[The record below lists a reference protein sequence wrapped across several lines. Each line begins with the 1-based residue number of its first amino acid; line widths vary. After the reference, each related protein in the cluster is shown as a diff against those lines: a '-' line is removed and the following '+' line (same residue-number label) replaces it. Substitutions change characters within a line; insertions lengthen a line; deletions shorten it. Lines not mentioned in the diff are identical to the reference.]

1 MGLFAP
7 WFLAGMAG
15 LALPLYLHLLKRL
28 KSPPKPVPSLML
40 YEARTIS
47 STRHRRLDYLLLLS
61 LRLLVLLLLIL
72 AFANPFINRNAAVLA
87 SNRLVLL
94 VVDNSFSMRAG
105 TGASDTRLADAKD
118 AAMRVLSGKGAARA
132 QVAAFGSQLRL
143 MTQPIE
149 DQSALRAAVQAIQP
163 GDGHGNFGELARAVR
178 AMAESV
184 HTPIELHLFSDMQRS
199 ELAATFSDMALPDTV
214 TLVTH
219 AVVAKAEPNWT
230 VESVDAPG
238 QVWGKDAKPVH
249 VQAVI
254 AGYGTPA
261 AKRTVSLV
269 VNGKTTATKTVT
281 VPANGRATVDFPALE
296 VPYGFSRCEV
306 KIDAADTLPADDL
319 RRFAVE
325 RSDPQKA
332 LLIHNYGD
340 GRSPLYVG
348 AALSAAAQSAFTLE
362 SINVNEAADRRPSNY
377 AFIILSDVNAVPSL
391 LENSLT
397 QYVRSGGSLFIAAG
411 TSAGARLQIPI
422 FGAHIAH
429 TRDYSRVPDRY
440 MGVGSSDSSYPA
452 VAKSGGWPGVKF
464 FYALDV
470 DPGAGPDAARVIVR
484 LGDQTPLLLEKR
496 IGEGR
501 VLLFTS
507 GLDNLTNDFPLD
519 PAFVPFIEQTARYLA
534 GSERQGGA
542 RPVDAYFEL
551 RNAREQ
557 ARQQSQSV
565 EVTDPEGKRPLTLS
579 EAASAQSFQLT
590 EAGYYQIRL
599 ADGRQDEVGV
609 NPDPKESNLDVIPE
623 DVLALWQGK
632 GGPSSQA
639 ASTPGQST
647 GEPANPGT
655 PSKTPQ
661 YLWWYVMLLVLAFA
675 VAESVVASGY
685 LGTQRDEGDG
695 LPKPNVRN
703 TQRVG

>member
-7 WFLAGMAG
+7 WFLAGLAG
-15 LALPLYLHLLKRL
+15 VALPLYLHLLKRQ
-28 KSPPKPVPSLML
+28 KNPPQPIPSLMFW
-40 YEARTIS
+40 EPRTQA

-61 LRLLVLLLLIL
+61 LRLALLVLLIL
-72 AFANPFINRNAAVLA
+72 AFANPFINRNTAALA

-105 TGASDTRLADAKD
+105 TRLADAKD
-118 AAMRVLSGKGAARA
+118 AAMSVLSGKGAARA

-149 DQSALRAAVQAIQP
+149 DQSALRAAVQAIPP

-184 HTPIELHLFSDMQRS
+184 RTPIELHLFSDMQRGDV
-199 ELAATFSDMALPDTV
+199 AATFSDMALPASV

-219 AVVAKAEPNWT
+219 AVVTKAQPNWT

-261 AKRTVSLV
+261 AQRTVSLV
-269 VNGKTTATKTVT
+269 VNGKTAATKPVV

-306 KIDAADTLPADDL
+306 KIDAADGFPADDL

-340 GRSPLYVG
+340 NRSPLYVG
-348 AALSAAAQSAFTLE
+348 TALSAAAKSAFILE
-362 SINVNEAADRRPSNY
+362 SINVNEAADRKPSNY
-377 AFIILSDVNAVPSL
+377 AFIILSDLNSLPSL

-397 QYVRSGGSLFIAAG
+397 EYVRSGGSLLIAAG
-411 TSAGARLQIPI
+411 TSAGSRSQIPI
-422 FGAHIAH
+422 FGAHIVE
-429 TRDYSRVPDRY
+429 TRDYNRIPDRY

-452 VAKSGGWPGVKF
+452 VAKAGGWTGVKF
-464 FYALDV
+464 FYALAV
-470 DPGAGPDAARVIVR
+470 DPGVGPDAARVIVR
-484 LGDQTPLLLEKR
+484 LSDQTPLLLEKK

-501 VLLFTS
+501 VVLLTS
-507 GLDNLTNDFPLD
+507 GLDNLTNDFPLS

-542 RPVDAYFEL
+542 QLVDAYLEL
-551 RNAREQ
+551 RTAREQ
-557 ARQQSQSV
+557 GQGV
-565 EVTDPEGKRPLTLS
+565 EVTDPEGNRPLTLG

-590 EAGYYQIRL
+590 EAGYYQLRL
-599 ADGRQDEVGV
+599 ANGRQDEVGV
-609 NPDPKESNLDVIPE
+609 NPDPKESNLDVMSD

-632 GGPSSQA
+632 QSSQEA
-639 ASTPGQST
+639 AAPGQ
-647 GEPANPGT
+647 PAVSAT
-655 PSKTPQ
+655 THKTPQ
-661 YLWWYVMLLVLAFA
+661 SLWWYVMLLVLAAGF
-675 VAESVVASGY
+675 AESIVASRY
-685 LGTQRDEGDG
+685 LGVQREDAEV
-695 LPKPNVRN
+695 PSKA
-703 TQRVG
+703 T

>member
-1 MGLFAP
+1 
-7 WFLAGMAG
+7 
-15 LALPLYLHLLKRL
+15 
-28 KSPPKPVPSLML
+28 ML
-40 YEARTIS
+40 YESRVVS
-47 STRHRRLDYLLLLS
+47 STRHRRLDHILLLT
-61 LRLLVLLLLIL
+61 LRLLILLFLIL
-72 AFANPFINRNAAVLA
+72 AFANPFINRNAATLA
-87 SNRLVLL
+87 SDRLVLL

-105 TGASDTRLADAKD
+105 TRLADAKN
-118 AAMRVLSGKGAARA
+118 AAINVLAGKGAARG
-132 QVAAFGSQLRL
+132 QVATFGSQLRL

-163 GDGHGNFGELARAVR
+163 GDGHGNFGELARAIR

-199 ELAATFSDMALPDTV
+199 DLAATFSDMTLPANV
-214 TLVTH
+214 KLVTQ
-219 AVVAKAEPNWT
+219 AVITKAEPNWT

-261 AKRTVSLV
+261 AQRVVLLV
-269 VNGKTTATKTVT
+269 VNGKTTATKSVA

-296 VPYGFSRCEV
+296 VPYGFELAA
-306 KIDAADTLPADDL
+306 KWTIDDDGFAADNL

-332 LLIHNYGD
+332 LLIRNYND
-340 GRSPLYVG
+340 NRSQVYVG
-348 AALSAAAQSAFTLE
+348 AALAAAAQSAFILE
-362 SINVNEAADRRPSNY
+362 PINVTEAADRQPSNY
-377 AFIILSDVNAVPSL
+377 AFIILSDLNSLPTL
-391 LENSLT
+391 LENSLNE
-397 QYVRSGGSLFIAAG
+397 YVRSGGSLFIATG
-411 TSAGARLQIPI
+411 TSAGGRSQIPI
-422 FGAHIAH
+422 FGADVIE

-440 MGVGSSDSSYPA
+440 MAVGSSDSSHPSVSKA
-452 VAKSGGWPGVKF
+452 DGWTGVKF

-470 DPGAGPDAARVIVR
+470 DPGNGPDAARVIVR

-501 VLLFTS
+501 VVLLTS
-507 GLDNLTNDFPLD
+507 GLDNLTNDFPLH

-542 RPVDAYFEL
+542 RPVDAYFDL
-551 RNAREQ
+551 RNANAKGPKEQ
-557 ARQQSQSV
+557 KQNV
-565 EVTDPEGKRPLTLS
+565 EITDPEGKRPLSLA

-609 NPDPKESNLDVIPE
+609 NADPKESNLEVIPD

-632 GGPSSQA
+632 ASQPSQE
-639 ASTPGQST
+639 ASAPGQ
-647 GEPANPGT
+647 
-655 PSKTPQ
+655 PSNAPPSNKAPQ
-661 YLWWYVMLLVLAFA
+661 TFWWYVMLLVLASG
-675 VAESVVASGY
+675 VAESVVASRY
-685 LGTQRDEGDG
+685 LGTQREES
-695 LPKPNVRN
+695 
-703 TQRVG
+703 

>member
-1 MGLFAP
+1 MGVLAP
-7 WFLAGMAG
+7 WFLLGLAG
-15 LALPLYLHLLKRL
+15 LTLPLYLHLLKRQTTT
-28 KSPPKPVPSLML
+28 PKQVSSLML
-40 YEARTIS
+40 FESRTQS
-47 STRHRRLDYLLLLS
+47 STRHRRLRYFLLLS
-61 LRLLVLLLLIL
+61 LRMLWLALLIL
-72 AFANPFINRNAAVLA
+72 AFANPFINRNAAALA

-105 TGASDTRLADAKD
+105 TRLADAKD
-118 AAMRVLSGKGAARA
+118 AAISVLSGKGAARA
-132 QVAAFGSQLRL
+132 QVSAFGSQLRL

-184 HTPIELHLFSDMQRS
+184 HTPIELHLFSDMQRGQ
-199 ELAATFSDMALPDTV
+199 LAATFSDMALPSNV

-219 AVVAKAEPNWT
+219 AAVTKAQPNWT

-249 VQAVI
+249 VEAVI

-261 AKRTVSLV
+261 AQRIVSLV
-269 VNGKTTATKTVT
+269 VNGKTTATKTVA
-281 VPANGRATVDFPALE
+281 VPANGRATVEFPALE
-296 VPYGFSRCEV
+296 VPYGFSRCEIR
-306 KIDAADTLPADDL
+306 IDAADTLPADDL
-319 RRFAVE
+319 RRFAVQ

-340 GRSPLYVG
+340 NRSPLYVG

-362 SINVNEAADRRPSNY
+362 SINVNEAADRKPSNY
-377 AFIILSDVNAVPSL
+377 AFIVLSDLNTLPSL

-397 QYVRSGGSLFIAAG
+397 QYVRAGGSLFIAAG
-411 TSAGARLQIPI
+411 TSAGGRSQIPI
-422 FGAHIAH
+422 FGAHIIE
-429 TRDYSRVPDRY
+429 TRDYNRAPDRF
-440 MGVGSSDSSYPA
+440 MAVGSSDSSYPA
-452 VAKSGGWPGVKF
+452 VAKAGGWPGVKF

-470 DPGAGPDAARVIVR
+470 DPGSGPNAARVIVR
-484 LGDQTPLLLEKR
+484 LSDQTPLLLEKR

-501 VLLFTS
+501 VVLLTS

-542 RPVDAYFEL
+542 RPVDAFLEL
-551 RNAREQ
+551 RNARESGQ
-557 ARQQSQSV
+557 NV

-590 EAGYYQIRL
+590 EAGYYQLRL

-609 NPDPKESNLDVIPE
+609 NPDPKESNLDVISD
-623 DVLALWQGK
+623 DVLALWTGK
-632 GGPSSQA
+632 GGQGSQTA
-639 ASTPGQST
+639 ASLG
-647 GEPANPGT
+647 PATRN
-655 PSKTPQ
+655 KTPEAF
-661 YLWWYVMLLVLAFA
+661 WWYVMLLVLAAAIAESA
-675 VAESVVASGY
+675 VASRY
-685 LGTQRDEGDG
+685 LGTQREES
-695 LPKPNVRN
+695 
-703 TQRVG
+703 

>member
-7 WFLAGMAG
+7 WFFVALAG
-15 LALPLYLHLLKRL
+15 LTLPLYLHLLRKL
-28 KSPPKPVPSLML
+28 KSTAKPVPSLMFF
-40 YEARTIS
+40 EARTQA
-47 STRHRRLDYLLLLS
+47 STHHRRLRYFLLLS
-61 LRLLVLLLLIL
+61 LRLLWLVLLIL
-72 AFANPFINRNAAVLA
+72 AFANPFINRSAAAFA

-105 TGASDTRLADAKD
+105 TRLADAKD
-118 AAMRVLSGKGAARA
+118 AAITVLSGKGAARA

-149 DQSALRAAVQAIQP
+149 DQSALRAAVQAIP
-163 GDGHGNFGELARAVR
+163 PADGHGNFAELARAVR

-199 ELAATFSDMALPDTV
+199 ELAANFSDLALPANV
-214 TLVTH
+214 TLLTH
-219 AVVAKAEPNWT
+219 AVVAKAQPNWT

-238 QVWGKDAKPVH
+238 QVWGKDAKPVR

-261 AKRTVSLV
+261 AQRSVSLV
-269 VNGKTTATKTVT
+269 VNGRTTATKTVA

-306 KIDAADTLPADDL
+306 KIDSADALPADDL

-340 GRSPLYVG
+340 NRSPLYVG
-348 AALSAAAQSAFTLE
+348 AALSAAAQSAFSLE

-377 AFIILSDVNAVPSL
+377 AFIILSDLNSLPSL

-397 QYVRSGGSLFIAAG
+397 EYVRSGGSLLIAAG
-411 TSAGARLQIPI
+411 TSAGGRSQIPI
-422 FGAHIAH
+422 FGAHINE

-440 MGVGSSDSSYPA
+440 MAVGSSDSSYPA
-452 VAKSGGWPGVKF
+452 VAKAAGWPGVKF
-464 FYALDV
+464 FYALNV
-470 DPGAGPDAARVIVR
+470 DPGVGPGAARVIVR

-501 VLLFTS
+501 VVLLTS
-507 GLDNLTNDFPLD
+507 GLDNLTNDFPLN

-542 RPVDAYFEL
+542 RLVDAYLDL
-551 RNAREQ
+551 RNAREN
-557 ARQQSQSV
+557 AQSV
-565 EVTDPEGKRPLTLS
+565 EVTDPEGKRPLTLG

-599 ADGRQDEVGV
+599 ANGRQDEVGV
-609 NPDPKESNLDVIPE
+609 NPDPKESNLDVIPN
-623 DVLALWQGK
+623 DVLALWRGK
-632 GGPSSQA
+632 GGTSSED
-639 ASTPGQST
+639 ASASG
-647 GEPANPGT
+647 PAVQT
-655 PSKTPQ
+655 KTPQ
-661 YLWWYVMLLVLAFA
+661 SLWWYVMLLVLAAA
-675 VAESVVASGY
+675 VAESAVASRY
-685 LGTQRDEGDG
+685 LGTHRED
-695 LPKPNVRN
+695 
-703 TQRVG
+703 

>member
-7 WFLAGMAG
+7 WFLAALAG
-15 LALPLYLHLLKRL
+15 LALPLYLHLLKKL
-28 KSPPKPVPSLML
+28 KSTARPVPSLMFF
-40 YEARTIS
+40 EARTQAS
-47 STRHRRLDYLLLLS
+47 SRHRRLNYLLLLS
-61 LRLLVLLLLIL
+61 LRLLWLVLLIL
-72 AFANPFINRNAAVLA
+72 AFANPFINRNATALA

-105 TGASDTRLADAKD
+105 TRGGDTRLSDAKD
-118 AAMRVLSGKGAARA
+118 AAISVLSSKGATRA
-132 QVAAFGSQLRL
+132 QVAAFGSQLRF

-149 DQSALRAAVQAIQP
+149 DQSALRVAVQAIQP
-163 GDGHGNFGELARAVR
+163 GDGHGNFAELARAVR

-184 HTPIELHLFSDMQRS
+184 HTPIELHLFSDMQRGD
-199 ELAATFSDMALPDTV
+199 LAATFSDMALPSSV
-214 TLVTH
+214 TLATH
-219 AVVAKAEPNWT
+219 AVVSNAQPNWT

-261 AKRTVSLV
+261 AQRSVSLV
-269 VNGKTTATKTVT
+269 VNGKTTATKTVA

-306 KIDAADTLPADDL
+306 KIDSADALPADDL
-319 RRFAVE
+319 RRFAVQ

-340 GRSPLYVG
+340 NRSPLYVG

-377 AFIILSDVNAVPSL
+377 AFIVLSDLNSLPSL

-397 QYVRSGGSLFIAAG
+397 EYVRSGGSLFIAAG
-411 TSAGARLQIPI
+411 TSAGGRSQIPI
-422 FGAHIAH
+422 FGAHIIE

-440 MGVGSSDSSYPA
+440 MAVGSSDSSYPA
-452 VAKSGGWPGVKF
+452 VAKANGWPGVKF

-470 DPGAGPDAARVIVR
+470 DPGVGQGAARVIVR

-501 VLLFTS
+501 VVLLTS
-507 GLDNLTNDFPLD
+507 GLDNLTNDFPLN

-542 RPVDAYFEL
+542 RPVDAFLEL
-551 RNAREQ
+551 RNSREQ
-557 ARQQSQSV
+557 GQGV
-565 EVTDPEGKRPLTLS
+565 EVTDPDGKRPLTLG

-590 EAGYYQIRL
+590 EAGYYQLRL
-599 ADGRQDEVGV
+599 ANGRRDEVGV

-623 DVLALWQGK
+623 DVLALWRGK
-632 GGPSSQA
+632 GGQSSQVA
-639 ASTPGQST
+639 LAPGAPTQ
-647 GEPANPGT
+647 N
-655 PSKTPQ
+655 KTPESF
-661 YLWWYVMLLVLAFA
+661 WWYVMLLVLAA
-675 VAESVVASGY
+675 ALAESAVASGY
-685 LGTQRDEGDG
+685 LGTQREES
-695 LPKPNVRN
+695 
-703 TQRVG
+703 